1 MPTPR
6 RWISSVAF
14 ACALIA
20 AGSVTLA
27 AQDAPT
33 GPVVKTGGV
42 EITLGGRVHTQFN
55 TTSVEDVPTTEFV
68 LRRVRLESAIK
79 VNDWVSG
86 RVQVDFAG
94 NRVSLKDAFLRL
106 DIDPAL
112 SLIAGHA
119 HRPFGL
125 LVQTSANRI
134 LPIERGVRIRGLDD
148 HLEENE
154 IILELAHAD
163 RDIGLQA
170 HGAPE
175 GAPLGL
181 FYQAGFFNGPARAAA
196 GAEDTYQV
204 VARVG
209 VKPLSN
215 VTVAGSFSR
224 RDHAFRDTLLDET
237 FVEDGKAWAV
247 DLEVGGFRPGFHLL
261 AEATTGDF
269 DPFLGTEFAGA
280 QVWLAY
286 RTPKRAGRIEHVE
299 PVFRASWGDPDVD
312 DDGVDEVGG
321 TLLTPGLNL
330 YLGGLN
336 RIMFNY
342 DFWNPLSGDRQGSF
356 KALFQLA
363 F

>member
-1 MPTPR
+1 MPTLR
-6 RWISSVAF
+6 RWVSSVTF
-14 ACALIA
+14 ACALLA

-27 AQDAPT
+27 QDAPA
-33 GPVVKTGGV
+33 GPVLKTGGV
-42 EITLGGRVHTQFN
+42 ELTVGGRVHTQFN
-55 TTSVEDVPTTEFV
+55 TSSVEDVPTTEF
-68 LRRVRLESAIK
+68 LMRRVRLESGIK

-86 RVQVDFAG
+86 RVHLDFAG

-106 DIDPAL
+106 DLDPAL
-112 SLIAGHA
+112 AIIAGHA
-119 HRPFGL
+119 HRPFGII
-125 LVQTSANRI
+125 VQTSANLI

-148 HLEENE
+148 DVEENE
-154 IILELAHAD
+154 IILALAHAD
-163 RDIGLQA
+163 RDVGLQLR
-170 HGAPE
+170 GAPT

-181 FYQAGFFNGPARAAA
+181 FYQAGFFNGPARATA

-209 VKPLSN
+209 VKPVAN

-247 DLEVGGFRPGFHLL
+247 DFEYGGYRPGFHVV
-261 AEATTGDF
+261 AEAAMGDF
-269 DPFLGTEFAGA
+269 DPFAGAEFAGA

-286 RTPKRAGRIEHVE
+286 RTPKREGRIEHLE

-312 DDGVDEVGG
+312 DDGVDEIGG
-321 TLLTPGLNL
+321 TLLTPALNL

-356 KALFQLA
+356 KTQFNLVF
-363 F
+363 